1 MNIRYR
7 NIECKNMTDSEIEAT
22 AKLFSEHYGK
32 WSPTCSNPNLANKRI
47 KYSSNRV
54 RNQFCYK
61 EDCLQARLYLYHI
74 SLDTALQF
82 FYHSEVYTLLS
93 EGISDMHC
101 RSDQYLVEE
110 LRKYLFRS
118 HTVCFVLDICYK
130 FHKKS

>member
-32 WSPTCSNPNLANKRI
+32 WSTTCSNPKLANKRI

-61 EDCLQARLYLYHI
+61 EDLSTGKIVSI
-74 SLDTALQF
+74 S
-82 FYHSEVYTLLS
+82 
-93 EGISDMHC
+93 
-101 RSDQYLVEE
+101 
-110 LRKYLFRS
+110 YLFGYCS
-118 HTVCFVLDICYK
+118 TVFLP
-130 FHKKS
+130 F